1 MAVKNFG
8 LASKSGNLLAY
19 FNMAQMHASG
29 IGVLRSC
36 TTALEVLLP
45 VIFYVFNKLLLKWL
59 FIFQLF
65 KNVAER
71 GKWGG
76 YLMHAYNAYKE
87 NQFEESFVLYSFLAE
102 MGYEVA
108 QSNTAFI
115 LDRGNLYFLCSVLK
129 QILFFK

>member
-1 MAVKNFG
+1 MVYK
-8 LASKSGNLLAY
+8 
-19 FNMAQMHASG
+19 
-29 IGVLRSC
+29 
-36 TTALEVLLP
+36 T
-45 VIFYVFNKLLLKWL
+45 NKKMFCFLK
-59 FIFQLF
+59 LF

-108 QSNTAFI
+108 QSNTAFM
-115 LDRGNLYFLCSVLK
+115 LDRGNYYLLISDS
-129 QILFFK
+129 

>member
-1 MAVKNFG
+1 
-8 LASKSGNLLAY
+8 
-19 FNMAQMHASG
+19 
-29 IGVLRSC
+29 
-36 TTALEVLLP
+36 
-45 VIFYVFNKLLLKWL
+45 
-59 FIFQLF
+59 LF

-87 NQFEESFVLYSFLAE
+87 TQFEESFVLYSFLAE

-115 LDRGNLYFLCSVLK
+115 LDRGNLYFFK
-129 QILFFK
+129 QIV